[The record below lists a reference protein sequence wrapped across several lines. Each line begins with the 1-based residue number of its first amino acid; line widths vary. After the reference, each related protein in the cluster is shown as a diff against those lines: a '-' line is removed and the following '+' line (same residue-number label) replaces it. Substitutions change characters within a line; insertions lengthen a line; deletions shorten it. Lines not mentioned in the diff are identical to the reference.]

1 MPCLSTVQ
9 RRFANRQVDLLFH
22 ASTRHP
28 SGGDATTK
36 MGNPTSVGAATLWGG
51 SIKSVTRLRT
61 GPGQG
66 PSSNEGARSE
76 LGGHSGQ
83 TAAPPAHGPRNGV
96 PACCLAHLLRACE

>member
-51 SIKSVTRLRT
+51 VHKVRNEATHWA
-61 GPGQG
+61 GPGPFEQ
-66 PSSNEGARSE
+66 
-76 LGGHSGQ
+76 
-83 TAAPPAHGPRNGV
+83 
-96 PACCLAHLLRACE
+96 